1 MTGST
6 TTREKGF
13 LKNSL
18 GDKRSKETILTHIE
32 IGRQNYV
39 RGILSP
45 QQTQSKLK
53 KKEEKENSG

>member
-1 MTGST
+1 MKNYERWIKEKEKTRAVTGST

-39 RGILSP
+39 RGILN
-45 QQTQSKLK
+45 L
-53 KKEEKENSG
+53 